1 MICLNQFDQ
10 IMSSHRKIANLQGA
24 IHLIRGQRVM
34 LDSDLAAI
42 YGVTAKR
49 LNEQLKRN
57 RPRFPDDFA
66 FQLTVQEFTKL
77 KSQIATSSSHGG
89 KRKLPWVFTEHGA
102 LMLAS
107 VLNSQIAVQAS
118 VRVVR
123 AFVRLREMVV
133 ANVQL
138 ATKLEQIER
147 RLDSHDEAIVELF
160 AALKR
165 LLESPEPSRRREI
178 GFHVREKTARY
189 RVHHKSKIRNRN
201 SKIPSMANTQDIR
214 RRIKSIRNT
223 AQI

>member
-1 MICLNQFDQ
+1 MISLDQFDQ
-10 IMSSHRKIANLQGA
+10 SMSSQSRIVNLENA
-24 IHLIRGQRVM
+24 IHLIRGHRVM
-34 LDSDLAAI
+34 LDSDLAGI

-66 FQLTVQEFTKL
+66 FQLTGQEFTNL

-107 VLNSQIAVQAS
+107 VLNSGIAVQAS

-123 AFVRLREMVV
+123 AFVRLREMVA

-138 ATKLEQIER
+138 AAKLRELER
-147 RLDSHDEAIVELF
+147 RLDSHDEGIANLF
-160 AALKR
+160 AALKQ
-165 LLESPEPSRRREI
+165 LLEPSEPTKRREI
-178 GFHVREKTARY
+178 GFHVREKAAQY
-189 RVHHKSKIRNRN
+189 RVRRKSKSN
-201 SKIPSMANTQDIR
+201 A
-214 RRIKSIRNT
+214 RISRIS
-223 AQI
+223 

>member
-10 IMSSHRKIANLQGA
+10 IMSSHRRIANLEST
-24 IHLIRGQRVM
+24 IHLIRAQRVM
-34 LDSDLAAI
+34 LDSDLAVI

-49 LNEQLKRN
+49 LNEQLRRN

-66 FQLTVQEFTKL
+66 FQLTVQEFTNL
-77 KSQIATSSSHGG
+77 KSQIATSSLRSQFVTSSSHGG

-123 AFVRLREMVV
+123 AVVRLREMVT

-138 ATKLEQIER
+138 AAKLEQLER

-178 GFHVREKTARY
+178 GFHVREKAARY

-201 SKIPSMANTQDIR
+201 SKIP
-214 RRIKSIRNT
+214 
-223 AQI
+223 

>member
-34 LDSDLAAI
+34 LDFDLAMI
-42 YGVTAKR
+42 YGVTTKR

-57 RPRFPDDFA
+57 RLRFPADFA
-66 FQLTVQEFTKL
+66 FQLTVQEFRTL

-107 VLNSQIAVQAS
+107 VLNSAIAVQAS

-123 AFVRLREMVV
+123 AFVRLREMVA
-133 ANVQL
+133 ANAPL
-138 ATKLEQIER
+138 AAKLEELER
-147 RLDSHDEAIVELF
+147 RFDSHDEAIANLF
-160 AALKR
+160 ATLKQ
-165 LLESPEPSRRREI
+165 LLEPPEAPKRREI
-178 GFHVREKTARY
+178 GFHVRETAARY
-189 RVHHKSKIRNRN
+189 RVRRRSKIN
-201 SKIPSMANTQDIR
+201 D
-214 RRIKSIRNT
+214 RISRIS
-223 AQI
+223 